1 MGRDWWSWAGLDWRR
16 DGFSAPNRLPA
27 PLRGHQED
35 GGGLVT
41 VVQGRRV
48 RDNGCRRDSG

>member
-1 MGRDWWSWAGLDWRR
+1 MERDWRSWAELGWRR
-16 DGFSAPNRLPA
+16 GGFSAPNRLPA
-27 PLRGHQED
+27 PLRGHQGD

-48 RDNGCRRDSG
+48 RDDGCRRGSG